1 MRLAFFV
8 NDVATEID
16 EYTTTRLARAAAQ
29 RGHQVWYVGLG
40 DVELGQRNGQ
50 LMARA
55 HAAEFDKDDTLETFM
70 ARIQGRKAERLVLD
84 GLDVLFLRNSIE
96 DLQQHPPK
104 APTGAPAV
112 TYPHSVHQ
120 VCRLRSSRRWW
131 AELDPRPGGRPRI
144 PHAA

>member
-55 HAAEFDKDDTLETFM
+55 HAAEFDKDDTLETFL
-70 ARIQGRKAERLVLD
+70 ARIQDVVPTRDLWVGLIKGPVFGLIIALSGCYQGMQVEGDAEQVGRRTTSAVVQGIFLVIVLD
-84 GLDVLFLRNSIE
+84 AFF
-96 DLQQHPPK
+96 
-104 APTGAPAV
+104 AV
-112 TYPHSVHQ
+112 FFTEIGW
-120 VCRLRSSRRWW
+120 L
-131 AELDPRPGGRPRI
+131 
-144 PHAA
+144 